1 MTNAKIFSNDFYSA
15 GLARWDHRRF
25 RAQHHSSRGVVPPRA
40 TDVRVQIVPY
50 VPETVLCCLPKR
62 GVGCVGYRT
71 WDEYCETEL
80 GGVHLWLPREERP
93 QVVDSLREAGRFTRT
108 IASVTGQ
115 SLTNVHGVAI
125 P

>member
-1 MTNAKIFSNDFYSA
+1 M
-15 GLARWDHRRF
+15 
-25 RAQHHSSRGVVPPRA
+25 VPPERLMLE
-40 TDVRVQIVPY
+40 Y
-50 VPETVLCCLPKR
+50 KLFLMCPKPSSAAYQR
-62 GVGCVGYRT
+62 GAWARVGYRT

>member
-1 MTNAKIFSNDFYSA
+1 
-15 GLARWDHRRF
+15 
-25 RAQHHSSRGVVPPRA
+25 VVPPERLMLE
-40 TDVRVQIVPY
+40 Y
-50 VPETVLCCLPKR
+50 KLFLMCPKPSSAAYQR
-62 GVGCVGYRT
+62 GAWARVGYRT

-93 QVVDSLREAGRFTRT
+93 QVVDSLREAGRFNRT

>member
-1 MTNAKIFSNDFYSA
+1 MTSTQRDLLSGIIAAFELSTIRASWGGSA
-15 GLARWDHRRF
+15 
-25 RAQHHSSRGVVPPRA
+25 RA
-40 TDVRVQIVPY
+40 TDARVQIVPY
-50 VPETVLCCLPKR
+50 VPETVLCCLPTR
-62 GVGCVGYRT
+62 GVGRVGYRT